1 MTTAT
6 TAERPTSGQAAG
18 TVRTG
23 RRPRVVIVGAGFGG
37 LHAARALGNGG
48 VDVLLLDRN
57 NYHGFWPLLY
67 QVATAGLEPEAIAYP
82 VRAIVR
88 RYANVNFLMAEV
100 VGVDFERRL
109 VLTEGPSVPYD
120 YLILAAGSANNYF
133 GNQSLAET
141 TFGLKDIDDASRLR
155 NQIISSFE
163 RAVWETDPARRQALT
178 TVAVIGG
185 GPTGV
190 ELAGA
195 LVELLRHPLQRDY
208 PHLDLA
214 NARVIL
220 IEASNEILTPFPAS
234 LRAKALRR
242 LQRMGVDVR
251 LNHRVA
257 GVSGGRIELDDRESL
272 AAETVIWAAGVRAAE
287 LADRLQVERAR
298 GARVKVQPTLA
309 LAGHPEVFVVGD
321 MSYLEGYKGSQPYP
335 QLAPVAIQ
343 QGKQAARNILAL
355 QAGRPGE
362 PFRYQD
368 RGTMATIGRSV
379 AIMDAYGLRIIGRVA
394 WWGWLLVHLMWLIGF
409 RNRLVVLANWAY
421 NYFTYDR
428 GVRLITRS

>member
-1 MTTAT
+1 M
-6 TAERPTSGQAAG
+6 
-18 TVRTG
+18 
-23 RRPRVVIVGAGFGG
+23 
-37 LHAARALGNGG
+37 
-48 VDVLLLDRN
+48 
-57 NYHGFWPLLY
+57 
-67 QVATAGLEPEAIAYP
+67 
-82 VRAIVR
+82 
-88 RYANVNFLMAEV
+88 MAEV
-100 VGVDFERRL
+100 TGVDFDRRL
-109 VLTEGPSVPYD
+109 VLTDGPSIPYD

-133 GNQSLAET
+133 GNQALATT

-155 NQIISSFE
+155 SQIITSFE
-163 RAVWETDPARRQALT
+163 RAVWETDPARRQALM

-208 PHLDLA
+208 PRLDLA
-214 NARVIL
+214 RARVLL

-257 GVSGGRIELDDRESL
+257 GVSDGRIELDDGNSL

-287 LADRLQVERAR
+287 LADNLGVERTR
-298 GARVKVQPTLA
+298 GARVKVQPTLD
-309 LAGHPEVFVVGD
+309 LAGRPEVFVVGD

-343 QGKQAARNILAL
+343 QGEQAAQNIVAL
-355 QAGRPGE
+355 SAGQTAR
-362 PFRYQD
+362 PFRYHD
-368 RGTMATIGRSV
+368 RGTMATIGRGA
-379 AIMDAYGLRIIGRVA
+379 AIMDAFGLRVIGRLA

-409 RNRLVVLANWAY
+409 RNRLVVLTNWAY